1 MGRAMWTIQPGQS
14 NIFDRQLRA
23 VIDTIPA
30 LVWLANT
37 EGAAE
42 YLNRRW
48 LEYTGLT
55 QAQAVGWGWTVAV
68 HPEDVDRLTNYWRSV
83 RQSGVRGETEARL
96 RRVDGE
102 YGWFKFTAEP
112 LHDQS
117 GTLVGWCGTNI
128 DIIEQANR
136 ALQASEREL
145 TLIIDTIP
153 GFVWR
158 SSTDGQVTYVNN
170 RLCEYI
176 GVPVDVLL
184 GNGWVE
190 YVHPDDRATAID
202 NWMRA
207 VATGALLENQFRLR
221 RADGVYRW
229 FYVPGQL
236 RRTSEGQPT
245 QWYGLLVDIEDRK
258 HAEEALRRTETQL
271 ARAAQTATV
280 GELAASIAHEVNQPL
295 SAVVATAHA
304 CLRWLSAEPPNLVMA
319 RQAAERIVRDGKDA
333 GEVVRRVRA
342 LFKRAPLQMSPVHV
356 VEIIDEV
363 LNLLEREASKRR
375 VAVTRDLAVGL
386 PAVIADRVQIQHL
399 LFNLIVNAL
408 DAMESVRDRP
418 KVLRIASRHDDPDG
432 VIVEIRDTGM
442 GLTDPDRAF
451 EPFFS
456 TKTNGM
462 GMGLAICRSIVE
474 AHHGKLWVA
483 PSEGP
488 GTTFCFRLPVASTT
502 TP

>member
-1 MGRAMWTIQPGQS
+1 MWTVQPDHS
-14 NIFDRQLRA
+14 NISDRQLRA

-55 QAQAVGWGWTVAV
+55 QAQAIGWGWTVAV
-68 HPEDVDRLTNYWRSV
+68 HPEDLDRLTNYWRSLL
-83 RQSGVRGETEARL
+83 QSGVRGETEARL

-112 LHDQS
+112 LHDPS
-117 GTLVGWCGTNI
+117 GAVVGWCGTNV
-128 DIIEQANR
+128 DIIDQANR

-145 TLIIDTIP
+145 TLIIEAIP

-158 SSTDGQVTYVNN
+158 SSTDGQLTFVNS
-170 RLCEYI
+170 RVFEYI
-176 GVPVDVLL
+176 GVPLESL
-184 GNGWVE
+184 RGNGWLE
-190 YVHPDDRATAID
+190 YVHPDDRTAAID
-202 NWMRA
+202 NWMRS
-207 VATGALLENQFRLR
+207 VATGAPLENQFRLR

-229 FYVPGQL
+229 FYVPGLL
-236 RRTSEGQPT
+236 RRTSDGQPT
-245 QWYGLLVDIEDRK
+245 QWYGLLVDVEDRK
-258 HAEEALRRTETQL
+258 HAEEVLRRTETQL
-271 ARAAQTATV
+271 ARAAQTATM

-333 GEVVRRVRA
+333 GDVVRRVRA
-342 LFKRAPLQMSPVHV
+342 LFKRAALEMSPVPV
-356 VEIIDEV
+356 NEVIDEV
-363 LNLLEREASKRR
+363 LNLIEREVSKRR
-375 VAVTRDLAVGL
+375 VAVTRDLAVDL
-386 PAVIADRVQIQHL
+386 PAVLADRVQIQHL
-399 LFNLIVNAL
+399 LFNLSVNAL

-418 KVLRIASRHDDPDG
+418 KALRIASRHDGPDG
-432 VIVEIRDTGM
+432 VVVEMRDTGV

-451 EPFFS
+451 EPFYS

-474 AHHGKLWVA
+474 AHHGTLWVA
-483 PSEGP
+483 PSDAP
-488 GTTFCFRLPVASTT
+488 GTTFCFRLPVAVAA

>member
-1 MGRAMWTIQPGQS
+1 MWTIQPGQS
-14 NIFDRQLRA
+14 DLFDRQLRA

-68 HPEDVDRLTNYWRSV
+68 HSEDIDRVTNYWRGV
-83 RQSGVRGETEARL
+83 LQSGTRGETETRL

-117 GTLVGWCGTNI
+117 GTVVGWCGTNI

-136 ALQASEREL
+136 ALQATEREL
-145 TLIIDTIP
+145 TLIIEAIP

-158 SSTDGQVTYVNN
+158 SSTDGQLTFVNS
-170 RLCEYI
+170 RVFEYI
-176 GVPVDVLL
+176 GVPLESL
-184 GNGWVE
+184 RGNGWLE
-190 YVHPDDRATAID
+190 YVHPDDRAAAID
-202 NWMRA
+202 NWMRS
-207 VATGALLENQFRLR
+207 VATGAPLENQFRVR
-221 RADGVYRW
+221 RSDGVYRW
-229 FYVPGQL
+229 FHVPGLL
-236 RRTSEGQPT
+236 RRTNDGEPT

-258 HAEEALRRTETQL
+258 QAEEILRRTETQL
-271 ARAAQTATV
+271 ARAAQTATI

-304 CLRWLSAEPPNLVMA
+304 CLRWLSAEPPNLVKA

-342 LFKRAPLQMSPVHV
+342 LFKRAALEMSPVHV
-356 VEIIDEV
+356 NEVIGEV

-375 VAVTRDLAVGL
+375 VDVTRDLASGL
-386 PAVIADRVQIQHL
+386 PAVIVDRVQIQQL
-399 LFNLIVNAL
+399 LFNLLVNAL
-408 DAMESVRDRP
+408 DAMESVRDRS
-418 KVLRIASRHDDPDG
+418 KTLRITSRQDSPDG
-432 VIVEIRDTGM
+432 VVVEIRDTGV

-474 AHHGKLWVA
+474 AHHGTLWVA
-483 PSEGP
+483 PSDGP
-488 GTTFCFRLPVASTT
+488 GTTFCFRLPVAVAA

>member
-1 MGRAMWTIQPGQS
+1 MWTVQPEHS
-14 NIFDRQLRA
+14 NISDRHLRA

-55 QAQAVGWGWTVAV
+55 QAQAAGWGWSVAV
-68 HPEDVDRLTNYWRSV
+68 HPDDLDRLTTYWRSV
-83 RQSGVRGETEARL
+83 LRSGLRGETEARL

-117 GTLVGWCGTNI
+117 GAVVGWCGTNI
-128 DIIEQANR
+128 DIIEQANH

-145 TLIIDTIP
+145 TLIIETIP

-158 SSTDGQVTYVNN
+158 SSTDGQLTYVNH
-170 RLCEYI
+170 RLAEYI
-176 GVPVDVLL
+176 GVPLDSLR
-184 GNGWVE
+184 GNGWLE
-190 YVHPDDRATAID
+190 YVHPDDRAAAID

-207 VATGALLENQFRLR
+207 VATEAPLENQFRLR

-236 RRTSEGQPT
+236 RRTSDGQPT

-258 HAEEALRRTETQL
+258 HVEEALRRTETQL

-304 CLRWLSAEPPNLVMA
+304 CLRWLSAEPPNLMKA

-333 GEVVRRVRA
+333 GDVVRRVRA
-342 LFKRAPLQMSPVHV
+342 LFKRAALERHPIHV
-356 VEIIDEV
+356 TEIIDEV
-363 LNLLEREASKRR
+363 LTLLEREVSKRR
-375 VAVTRDLAVGL
+375 VTVTRDLAVDL
-386 PAVIADRVQIQHL
+386 PAALADRVQIQHL
-399 LFNLIVNAL
+399 LFNLLVNAFE
-408 DAMESVRDRP
+408 AMESVRDRP
-418 KVLRIASRHDDPDG
+418 KTLRIISRRDGPDA
-432 VIVEIRDTGM
+432 VVVEVRDTGV
-442 GLTDPDRAF
+442 GLTDADRAF

-462 GMGLAICRSIVE
+462 GMGLAICRSI
-474 AHHGKLWVA
+474 A
-483 PSEGP
+483 
-488 GTTFCFRLPVASTT
+488 
-502 TP
+502 